1 MAAAPAANIA
11 NKSFLEV
18 IKERRTIY
26 ALSKSSPIS
35 DERIVE
41 LVNTVV
47 KHSPSSFNSQSSRAV
62 VLLGKHHDKLWQFA
76 KDQIKAIVPAD
87 AWPASEQRLNGFQG
101 AYGTVLLFEDKETVE
116 GLQKAVPLYAQHVS
130 PFPPPFRAIK
140 SGLRLRTSLI
150 LDFGPHDLPQFP
162 TWSEHAHGILVQ
174 NLWAAL
180 CAEGV
185 GANLQHYNPLLH
197 SANPV
202 PLHFRFQI
210 DADIQKEWDI
220 PATWILRAQLV
231 IGTPAAPAGEK
242 EFKPLEERVKV
253 FQ

>member
-11 NKSFLEV
+11 NTSFLEV

-116 GLQKAVPLYAQHVS
+116 GLQKAVPLYAQH
-130 PFPPPFRAIK
+130 
-140 SGLRLRTSLI
+140 
-150 LDFGPHDLPQFP
+150 FP

-180 CAEGV
+180 SAEGV
-185 GANLQHYNPLLH
+185 GANLQHYNPL
-197 SANPV
+197 
-202 PLHFRFQI
+202 I

-231 IGTPAAPAGEK
+231 FGTPAAPAGEK
-242 EFKPLEERVKV
+242 EFKPLEDRVKV